1 MENWSFDLPMKIVIA
16 GGGPAALESAVSA
29 RKFSPEAEIDIYSA
43 EKFLPYRR
51 PALSGLLGAGKT
63 LDAKT
68 FFIKPETFFENEKIN
83 FHGGSAAVSV
93 EKNCLILADGRKIP
107 FDRLI
112 LACGSEAWKPPVPG
126 ADREN
131 VYTLR
136 SLSDMQ
142 HILEKLEKGVKNAVI
157 IGGGVLG
164 LEIAESFISRDV
176 ETTVLE
182 NSGRL
187 FPGKLDEAES
197 AALLERLLA
206 HEHLNILC
214 GASAVKINP
223 GSVELADEK
232 LLAADVVVICCGSR
246 PDLTL
251 AHSAALECD
260 KGVIVNEY
268 MQSSREDI
276 YAAGDTAQFN
286 GRCFNLYMDA
296 VASGKVAGAN
306 AAGAK
311 EIFTAQFSP
320 VRFFALGEKLV
331 MK

>member
-1 MENWSFDLPMKIVIA
+1 MKIVIA

-29 RKFSPEAEIDIYSA
+29 RKFAPEAEIDIYSA
-43 EKFLPYRR
+43 EKVLPYRR
-51 PALSGLLGAGKT
+51 PVLSGLLGAGKT

-68 FFIKPETFFENEKIN
+68 FFIKPETFFETEKIN
-83 FHGGSAAVSV
+83 FHGGTAAVAV
-93 EKNCLILADGRKIP
+93 KGNDLILADGQAIH

-112 LACGSEAWKPPVPG
+112 MACGSEAWKPPITG
-126 ADREN
+126 ADGEN

-142 HILEKLEKGVKNAVI
+142 QIIEKLENGVKSAVI

-164 LEIAESFISRDV
+164 LEIAESFISRGV
-176 ETTVLE
+176 ETAVLE
-182 NSGRL
+182 NSARL
-187 FPGKLDEAES
+187 FPGKLDENDSAE
-197 AALLERLLA
+197 LLKRLLT
-206 HEHLNILC
+206 HEYLNILC
-214 GASAVKINP
+214 GASAVKINS
-223 GSVELADEK
+223 GSVELADGK
-232 LLAADVVVICCGSR
+232 ILPADAVVICCGSR

-251 AHSAALECD
+251 ARSAAIACD
-260 KGVIVNEY
+260 KGVIVNEF

-276 YAAGDTAQFN
+276 FAAGDTAQFN

-306 AAGAK
+306 AAGEK
-311 EIFTAQFSP
+311 QTFTAQFSP